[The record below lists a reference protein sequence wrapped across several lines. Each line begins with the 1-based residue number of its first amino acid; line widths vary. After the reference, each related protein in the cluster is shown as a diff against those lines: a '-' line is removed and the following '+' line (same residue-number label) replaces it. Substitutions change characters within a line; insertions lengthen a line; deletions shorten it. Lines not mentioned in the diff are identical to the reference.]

1 MTALGFGLG
10 GLDMGL
16 GLDNKRSTKIVVK
29 NTKKWHALNYM
40 DVSIVLIK
48 YNDSNWEFG
57 HGILHAYLLNVWVV
71 DPLLPDHVG
80 LPLFMLST

>member
-40 DVSIVLIK
+40 DADV
-48 YNDSNWEFG
+48 
-57 HGILHAYLLNVWVV
+57 
-71 DPLLPDHVG
+71 
-80 LPLFMLST
+80 